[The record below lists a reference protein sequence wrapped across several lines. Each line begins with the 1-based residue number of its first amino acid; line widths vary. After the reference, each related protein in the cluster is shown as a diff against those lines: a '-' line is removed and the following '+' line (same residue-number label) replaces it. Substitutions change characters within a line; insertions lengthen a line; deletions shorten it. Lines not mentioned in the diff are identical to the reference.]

1 MNMSLIWAIIV
12 GVILMLIIYG
22 IISSKMSAAK
32 IKTEMEKSLQ
42 NGDDKILT
50 GAIYDFHLRS
60 GKKMPAM
67 ILIGRVT
74 PVEVQSAYAG
84 WEGMI
89 ILKNGNGKKIF
100 VKQSEIRMLEE
111 V

>member
-12 GVILMLIIYG
+12 SVILMLIIYG
-22 IISSKMSAAK
+22 IISSKISAAK
-32 IKTEMEKSLQ
+32 RKTEMYKAIQ
-42 NGDDKILT
+42 NSDDLILT

-67 ILIGRVT
+67 ILVGRVT
-74 PVEVQSAYAG
+74 PNEAQSPYTG
-84 WEGMI
+84 WEGMV
-89 ILKNGNGKKIF
+89 ILKNGNGKRTF

>member
-12 GVILMLIIYG
+12 SVILMLIIYG
-22 IISSKMSAAK
+22 IISSKISAANRK
-32 IKTEMEKSLQ
+32 KEMDKSIQ
-42 NGDDKILT
+42 NTDDKILT
-50 GAIYDFHLRS
+50 GTIYDFHLRS

-67 ILIGRVT
+67 ILVGRVAPIET
-74 PVEVQSAYAG
+74 QSAYTG

-89 ILKNGNGKKIF
+89 ILKNENGKKIF